1 MDNYKNKIIQLI
13 NSNAIVN
20 DDLYKDLY
28 FGLIKDIKTNNTI
41 LENNIVDKY
50 DEIQI
55 FYISHSDI
63 FIMCYQEDNN
73 FIILNEDELM

>member
-20 DDLYKDLY
+20 DDLYKDIY
-28 FGLIKDIKTNNTI
+28 FSLIKNIKTNNTI

-50 DEIQI
+50 DEMRNLY
-55 FYISHSDI
+55 FA
-63 FIMCYQEDNN
+63 
-73 FIILNEDELM
+73 